1 MAEAEKIKRDKFELS
16 QNDKLNGL
24 RAAVLGAND
33 GVVSTAGLIFGVAG
47 ATNNTGAI
55 FTAGL
60 AGLIAGAI
68 SMAVGEYVSVST
80 QRDAE
85 RAFIEREKKL
95 LREDPDGQLADLAAF
110 YEAKGVSTKTARQFA
125 KELTANDPI
134 KAHLEAELQLD
145 EDDLTN
151 PVTAAVSSFFSF
163 TGGALI
169 PLLAAVL
176 SPDHYRIAITLV
188 AVVLGLFITGYYS
201 AKFGG
206 AKKSAAVRRVIIGGL
221 IAMAVTY
228 AIGYMFGTAIG

>member
-1 MAEAEKIKRDKFELS
+1 MAMEAKLKDAFQLSKNNKI
-16 QNDKLNGL
+16 NGL

-47 ATNNTGAI
+47 ATNNKAAI

-80 QRDAE
+80 QRDTE
-85 RAFIEREKKL
+85 RAFINREKQL
-95 LREDPDGQLADLAAF
+95 LADEPDNQLDHLAKF
-110 YEAKGVSTKTARQFA
+110 YEAKGVSRDTAVQFA
-125 KELTANDPI
+125 RELTAKDPI

-145 EDDLTN
+145 ENDLTN
-151 PVTAAVSSFFSF
+151 PITAAVSSFFSF
-163 TGGALI
+163 TAGALI

-176 SPDHYRIAITLV
+176 SSDALRIKVTLV
-188 AVVLGLFITGYYS
+188 AVVVGLFVTGFYS

-206 AKKSAAVRRVIIGGL
+206 ASRTTAVRRVIIGG
-221 IAMAVTY
+221 IAAMAVTY
-228 AIGYMFGTAIG
+228 VIGRLFGTAVS

>member
-1 MAEAEKIKRDKFELS
+1 MSEEKAKNILEISENNKI
-16 QNDKLNGL
+16 NGL

-47 ATNNTGAI
+47 ATNNKAAI

-80 QRDAE
+80 QRDTE
-85 RAFIEREKKL
+85 RAFIDREKKL
-95 LREDPDGQLADLAAF
+95 LRDEPDNQLQHLAAF
-110 YEAKGVSTKTARQFA
+110 YEVKGVSHDTAMQFA
-125 KELTANDPI
+125 RELTAKDPI

-145 EDDLTN
+145 EDDLTS

-176 SPDHYRIAITLV
+176 SNDQWRMKVTLM
-188 AVVLGLFITGYYS
+188 AVVLGLFITGFYS

-206 AKKSAAVRRVIIGGL
+206 ASKGTAIKRVIIGGVV
-221 IAMAVTY
+221 AMAVTY
-228 AIGYMFGTAIG
+228 AIGRLFGTAIS